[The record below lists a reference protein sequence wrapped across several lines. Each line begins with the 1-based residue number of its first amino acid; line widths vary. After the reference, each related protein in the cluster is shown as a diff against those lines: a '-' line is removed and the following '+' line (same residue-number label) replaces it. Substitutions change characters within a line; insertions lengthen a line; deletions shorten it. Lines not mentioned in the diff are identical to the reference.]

1 MKLLS
6 INKQNI
12 SAVEFGNLGNLSK
25 SFITTEYQDVF
36 KGEGKLD
43 GELHRR
49 KLMKQS
55 DLSNCSQDEFQY
67 EWKPNSNKS
76 FTDYLTWRS
85 LPKLTAQQSRY
96 QPSLLLQRK
105 MASWDYALTPS
116 HWTVHWK
123 EMHTHSLQLKMSYQC
138 CQRLESLQC

>member
-1 MKLLS
+1 MRLVNPKNNKRYSVDFIILKGNFKSLLGLQASQEMKLLS

-55 DLSNCSQDEFQY
+55 DLSNCSQDEFKY
-67 EWKPNSNKS
+67 E
-76 FTDYLTWRS
+76 
-85 LPKLTAQQSRY
+85 
-96 QPSLLLQRK
+96 
-105 MASWDYALTPS
+105 
-116 HWTVHWK
+116 
-123 EMHTHSLQLKMSYQC
+123 
-138 CQRLESLQC
+138 